1 MRRIASFVVEKRVG
15 LIVVFLLLSIC
26 CAFTAGLVKVN
37 NDLYSFLP
45 EYTETR
51 RALTAMNGQFT
62 TLGTAK
68 IMVMDIN
75 KLDADILLKK
85 LKDVEGVDSVTF
97 DDTEEHY
104 KDNTALYNVTFEG
117 ITNDE
122 KSVNALNEIK
132 LMLSDKE
139 SYIDSQVGVD
149 FSVIIVHRMMIIG
162 AIVVAIVIV
171 LLLLT
176 SRSFMEVPVL
186 LLTFGAAALLQFG
199 TNFFFKEISY
209 VSNAVTL
216 ILQLA
221 LAIDY
226 AVILCNRFAEEK
238 QRYEPEEAMVAAL
251 SKAIP
256 EIASSSLTTIGGLVA
271 MTFMQF
277 NLGVDLGKVLIKSIL
292 FSMLSVFLFM
302 PGLMIIFNRAID
314 KTKHRNFIPRI
325 DGIGNFAWETRK
337 LTPLFFAVV
346 LALAGYLAMNCPF
359 SYNYYDAMPIKKS
372 SIQLAH
378 EKINETFGYSNMLAV
393 VVPSGDY
400 EKEADMLAEIAEL
413 EHISS
418 VMGIASTE
426 VGEGLRLID
435 EISIS
440 DFRKIAN
447 LDDVS
452 ANAIFAYYGA
462 SHGDYDEIRNNLS
475 NYKIRILDL
484 FLFLHDVVESGD
496 DDIEISQENKDMI
509 IDLYGKLTSAKKQL
523 QGPKYS
529 RMLVYCDTPV
539 QSDESYTIIDEIHEI
554 AGRYYGDDIFV
565 AGDATCS
572 RDLES
577 TYVRDNAMVSIA
589 SIVFVVLIILF
600 TFRNAG
606 LPILLI
612 AVIQGSIW
620 INFSVPSITGNPVF
634 FVGYL
639 IVSAI
644 QMGANIDYAIVVSN
658 RYITLRAKN
667 SKRTSIIEALNGALP
682 TLITSGSILAIAGIL
697 IGTMTTEATTS
708 AIGIA
713 LGRGTFISL
722 FLVLF
727 VLPQLLLWGDGFI
740 RVTRFGTNR
749 RSRPGHIF
757 KNDFE
762 DIAARRRSE

>member
-1 MRRIASFVVEKRVG
+1 MRRTASFIVEKRA
-15 LIVVFLLLSIC
+15 LFIVLFLLLAIGC
-26 CAFTAGLVKVN
+26 IFTAGLVKVN

-45 EYTETR
+45 SYTETR

-68 IMVMDIN
+68 IMVGDID
-75 KLDADILLKK
+75 KLEAELLAKK
-85 LKDVEGVDSVTF
+85 IKDVKGVDSVAF
-97 DDTEEHY
+97 DDTEAHY
-104 KDNTALYNVTFEG
+104 KDRTALYSVTFKG

-122 KSVNALNEIK
+122 KTIAALDEIK
-132 LMLSDKE
+132 LLLSDKE
-139 SYIDSQVGVD
+139 AYVDSQIGVD
-149 FSVIIVHRMMIIG
+149 FSVMIVHRMMIIG

-176 SRSFMEVPVL
+176 SRSYMEVPVL
-186 LLTFGAAALLQFG
+186 LLTFGVAALLQFG

-238 QRYEPEEAMVAAL
+238 RRFEPEQAMVSAL

-302 PGLMIIFNRAID
+302 PGLMLLFNGAIE
-314 KTKHRNFIPRI
+314 KTKHRSFVPRI

-337 LTPLFFAVV
+337 IAPLLFAIV
-346 LALAGYLAMNCPF
+346 LAISGYLALNCPF
-359 SYNYYDAMPIKKS
+359 SYNYYDAMPIKKTN
-372 SIQLAH
+372 IQLAH
-378 EKINETFGYSNMLAV
+378 DKINQTFGYSNMMAV

-400 EKEADMLAEIAEL
+400 GKEAEMLRQIGEL
-413 EHISS
+413 EHVTEI
-418 VMGIASTE
+418 MGIASVN

-435 EISIS
+435 EVSVS
-440 DFRKIAN
+440 DFRKIAS

-462 SHGDYDEIRNNLS
+462 SHGDYDQIKNDLG

-509 IDLYGKLTSAKKQL
+509 LDLYGQLTTAKKQL

-539 QSDESYTIIDEIHEI
+539 QSEESYAIIDEIHAI
-554 AGRYYGDDIFV
+554 AEEYYGQDIFV
-565 AGDATCS
+565 AGDATCA

-589 SIVFVVLIILF
+589 SILFVVVIILF

-620 INFSVPSITGNPVF
+620 INFSVPSITGNPIF

-667 SKRTSIIEALNGALP
+667 SKRVSIIEALNGALP

-740 RVTRFGTNR
+740 RVMRFGKNR
-749 RSRPGHIF
+749 RPRSGPVF

-762 DIAARRRSE
+762 DVAARRRSE